1 MTTAFVFAAW
11 VADVKRV
18 VDLMGLVMAGGELTA
33 DMHTCE
39 ELADVIKH
47 ILRHVVENSL
57 ELPAQ
62 RVRAGKPA
70 SGTIHLQARQTTT
83 KLILEITHD
92 GAGLNEPAIKHKG
105 LRKNLLHAED
115 ANATP
120 TFAASEPQVLP
131 EYATTDAGMA
141 AARAAVLR
149 LNGSLQVQS
158 TPGSGSVFTIQ
169 LPIGTA
175 TTPVIVVRVGNHS
188 YAIPSAAVET
198 TRLVTANDIL
208 IMAGHETIRE
218 NRQPVSVVMLEEL
231 LMLRQA
237 QPVAQVLLTRGDL
250 TRRRS
255 YLNARHTLLALLD
268 QQIIPIVNE
277 NDTVSTEEIRVG
289 DNDNLSALVAN
300 LVEADLLLLLTD
312 QAGLFS
318 ADPRTNPQAQLLHEI
333 SSAEIPAAVWEA
345 AGANGAQGTGGMLT
359 KLQAAGLARQSGVAT
374 VIAAGSEPQVV
385 LRVAR
390 GEALGTRLP
399 ALVSALE
406 SRKRYILS
414 GWDGQARVQ
423 VDGGAAAA
431 LARGSSLLPVGVAAV
446 HGEFERGDTLAVLD
460 AAGHE
465 LARGLA
471 NYAANELRIISGQ
484 RSDQITALLGY
495 EYGDEV
501 IHRDH
506 LVLLARP
513 VSAL

>member
-1 MTTAFVFAAW
+1 MPSDSPCAHYNFAVAAFGRKLSINLYQRIVVKVGTSTLTGGQPSLSVERITDLVQQL
-11 VADVKRV
+11 VA
-18 VDLMGLVMAGGELTA
+18 
-33 DMHTCE
+33 
-39 ELADVIKH
+39 
-47 ILRHVVENSL
+47 LRHSGCQVVLVSSGAIAAGRERL
-57 ELPAQ
+57 GQPLLPKA
-62 RVRAGKPA
+62 VPA
-70 SGTIHLQARQTTT
+70 KQML
-83 KLILEITHD
+83 
-92 GAGLNEPAIKHKG
+92 
-105 LRKNLLHAED
+105 
-115 ANATP
+115 
-120 TFAASEPQVLP
+120 
-131 EYATTDAGMA
+131 
-141 AARAAVLR
+141 AAVGQPR
-149 LNGSLQVQS
+149 L
-158 TPGSGSVFTIQ
+158 
-169 LPIGTA
+169 
-175 TTPVIVVRVGNHS
+175 
-188 YAIPSAAVET
+188 
-198 TRLVTANDIL
+198 
-208 IMAGHETIRE
+208 MALYDRIFE
-218 NRQPVSVVMLEEL
+218 Q
-231 LMLRQA
+231 QA

-268 QQIIPIVNE
+268 QHIIPIVNE
-277 NDTVSTEEIRVG
+277 NDTVATEEIRVG

-312 QAGLFS
+312 QPGLFS

-345 AGANGAQGTGGMLT
+345 AGANGAQGTGGMHT
-359 KLQAAGLARQSGVAT
+359 KLQAAALARQSGVAT
-374 VIAAGSEPQVV
+374 VIAAGSEPQVL

-423 VDGGAAAA
+423 VDAGAAAA

-471 NYAANELRIISGQ
+471 NYAAGELRVISGQ
-484 RSDQITALLGY
+484 HSDQITALLGY

-506 LVLLARP
+506 MVLLARAG
-513 VSAL
+513 SAL